1 MLPEL
6 HFFDPKLSLTVAH
19 YLQAD
24 VPKAVWIKTNKQ
36 KNPFTPSVIFDVE
49 ILGNW
54 RRDTHLSVAEVISR

>member
-36 KNPFTPSVIFDVE
+36 KKPFTPSVIFDVE
-49 ILGNW
+49 ILGN
-54 RRDTHLSVAEVISR
+54 

>member
-24 VPKAVWIKTNKQ
+24 VPKAVWIKTK
-36 KNPFTPSVIFDVE
+36 KSFTPSVIFDVE
-49 ILGNW
+49 ILGYW
-54 RRDTHLSVAEVISR
+54 RRDTHRVMSVAEVKSR